1 MNRAWITGLTV
12 ASVAGTGGVAFA
24 TMTASTNP
32 ASAAPTPLAAAEI
45 TTATVASRGYSFQ
58 AGSAGQVNLTADDG
72 ALTVDSTA
80 PSAGWLVLS
89 YTGPGTHVEVQLGDG
104 VQIVTFAADL
114 VNGEVLAG
122 ISSTPVPT
130 LPTAPAATP
139 APAPAPA
146 VPVVVLQPSAQ
157 PPASSHT
164 SSPSSGGEDDE
175 DESEDHEDED
185 YEDEGEDGDD

>member
-24 TMTASTNP
+24 TMTANTNP
-32 ASAAPTPLAAAEI
+32 ASAANTPLAAAE
-45 TTATVASRGYSFQ
+45 TTATVAARAYSFQ
-58 AGSAGQVNLTADDG
+58 AGTAGQVNLTADEG
-72 ALTVDSTA
+72 ALKVDSTVPA
-80 PSAGWLVLS
+80 AGWLVIS

-104 VQIVTFAADL
+104 LQIVTFAADL

-122 ISSTPVPT
+122 ISSTPAPT
-130 LPTAPAATP
+130 LPTTQAPA

-146 VPVVVLQPSAQ
+146 VPPVVLQPGAQ

-164 SSPSSGGEDDE
+164 SSPSSGGDDEHDDEYDDE
-175 DESEDHEDED
+175 DEHEGEH
-185 YEDEGEDGDD
+185 EGEDGDD

>member
-12 ASVAGTGGVAFA
+12 ASVAGTGGVAVA

-32 ASAAPTPLAAAEI
+32 AAAAPTPLAAAEA

-80 PSAGWLVLS
+80 PSAGWLVVS

-104 VQIVTFAADL
+104 AQIVTFAADL
-114 VNGEVLAG
+114 VSGEVLAG

-139 APAPAPA
+139 APAPA
-146 VPVVVLQPSAQ
+146 VPVVWLQPSAQ
-157 PPASSHT
+157 PPANSHT

-175 DESEDHEDED
+175 HESEDHEDED
-185 YEDEGEDGDD
+185 EGEDGDD

>member
-32 ASAAPTPLAAAEI
+32 ASADNTPVAAAE
-45 TTATVASRGYSFQ
+45 TTATVAASAYSFQ

-72 ALTVDSTA
+72 ALTVDSTV
-80 PSAGWLVLS
+80 PSAGWLVIS

-104 VQIVTFAADL
+104 LQIVTFAADL
-114 VNGEVLAG
+114 VNGEVVAG
-122 ISSTPVPT
+122 ISSTPAPT
-130 LPTAPAATP
+130 LPTSPATP
-139 APAPAPA
+139 APTPAPAPA

-157 PPASSHT
+157 PPATSHT
-164 SSPSSGGEDDE
+164 SSPSSGGED
-175 DESEDHEDED
+175 HEDDEHED
-185 YEDEGEDGDD
+185 DEYEGEDGDD